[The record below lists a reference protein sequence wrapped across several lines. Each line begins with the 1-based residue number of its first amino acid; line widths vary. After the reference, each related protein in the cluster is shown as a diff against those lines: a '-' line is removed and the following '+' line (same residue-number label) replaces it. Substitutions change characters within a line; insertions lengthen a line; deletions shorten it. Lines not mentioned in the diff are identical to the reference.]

1 MDRLCMLHAE
11 GNVLFV
17 FYHRGVN
24 SNVISWNRVVL
35 LHGKISCF
43 VTVVLLVIGPN
54 WLKNKSW
61 YLIKKQRH
69 LLWAKK

>member
-1 MDRLCMLHAE
+1 MLHSV

-35 LHGKISCF
+35 LHGKITFF

-54 WLKNKSW
+54 WLKNKC
-61 YLIKKQRH
+61 
-69 LLWAKK
+69 